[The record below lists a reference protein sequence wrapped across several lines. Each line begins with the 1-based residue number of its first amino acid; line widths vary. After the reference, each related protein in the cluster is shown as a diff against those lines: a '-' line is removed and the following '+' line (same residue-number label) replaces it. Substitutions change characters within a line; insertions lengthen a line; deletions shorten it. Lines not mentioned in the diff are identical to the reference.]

1 MYTNELYEQV
11 PVMRTKN
18 NTQIVYEI
26 GELLLYE
33 LRLYQMYICPPTNSD
48 KWSSTVDAIP

>member
-1 MYTNELYEQV
+1 M
-11 PVMRTKN
+11 
-18 NTQIVYEI
+18 VYEI

-33 LRLYQMYICPPTNSD
+33 LHLYQMYICPQTSSD